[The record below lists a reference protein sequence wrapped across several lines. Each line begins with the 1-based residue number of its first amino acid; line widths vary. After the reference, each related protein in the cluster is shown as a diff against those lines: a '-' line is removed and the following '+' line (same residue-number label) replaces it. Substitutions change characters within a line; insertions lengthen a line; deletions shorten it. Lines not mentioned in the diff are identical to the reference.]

1 MSDPSKST
9 GQPASDIELLRIQE
23 EMTLDERG
31 RIANHWGITIAA
43 THDAQLLFLGSE
55 LEAQLANE
63 LQKSFDAA
71 PHQEDFT
78 LPPASLA
85 ACERLLHDAGASFRR
100 TCGPYYPVPTGR
112 ASCQP
117 PRSRSG
123 RAERST
129 RSGREPRQLGHGRVG
144 PTPRRPAR
152 SLGDRDD
159 RPPCRVDLSHTEGH
173 DRPRRRMRRMD
184 RSRVSWARPRGGS
197 HRGVGDHART
207 DRPPS
212 LLQHR
217 RHEPLLS
224 TSRGPTQ
231 PALDRLDLGRHQTT
245 RRNSISTAP
254 PQHPVTRKRT
264 RMFRSGAPCARR
276 LTTRSVHPHV
286 VCSTSTV
293 GA

>member
-100 TCGPYYPVPTGR
+100 TCGPYYLVPTGTRFVSAAEVTLWTSR
-112 ASCQP
+112 AVDTL
-117 PRSRSG
+117 RSRNPGNWATDEWDQLLDG
-123 RAERST
+123 RLGPWAIATIDSRVVSICHTPRVMTDRAAECGVWTDPEFRGHGHAAAVTAAWATMLEPTGRHLFYSTDATNRSSQQVAARLNLRLIGWTWGVTRPRDETQYQRHPLST
-129 RSGREPRQLGHGRVG
+129 R
-144 PTPRRPAR
+144 
-152 SLGDRDD
+152 
-159 RPPCRVDLSHTEGH
+159 
-173 DRPRRRMRRMD
+173 
-184 RSRVSWARPRGGS
+184 
-197 HRGVGDHART
+197 
-207 DRPPS
+207 
-212 LLQHR
+212 
-217 RHEPLLS
+217 
-224 TSRGPTQ
+224 
-231 PALDRLDLGRHQTT
+231 
-245 RRNSISTAP
+245 
-254 PQHPVTRKRT
+254 
-264 RMFRSGAPCARR
+264 
-276 LTTRSVHPHV
+276 
-286 VCSTSTV
+286 
-293 GA
+293 